1 MAGPSWAHGT
11 GECMNR
17 GQLFL
22 EELRE
27 TILLGDGALGS
38 VLVGRGAPPEAG
50 VERLNVTAPDLVLA
64 LHREY
69 VAAGSR
75 VIETNTFAA
84 NAPSLARHGDSISLR
99 EVILAGV
106 SLARQAAT
114 PDTYVA
120 GSVGPLPMCEGE
132 PCSLSDQIAFVRE
145 QVGFLLEG
153 GVDVL
158 IFETFADSDEL
169 VNAVRVARS
178 MTDIPIVAQ
187 AAFEINGLTPFGDR
201 ATDMAAACLQSG
213 ANVVGANCGY
223 GMPALHEAI
232 RRMGDTGSPL
242 SAYFNA
248 GFPERVEGRLLYRT
262 DPDYLLRRALDLV
275 SLGVSLIGGCCG
287 VGPDVIRSLGQA
299 LGSHPRVAHRAV
311 APRPAVARPKAP
323 APLEELAAGTPGR
336 VLVELDPPTQP
347 DVSALTENA
356 LQLKA
361 MGVDAVTIAD
371 NPLASVR
378 VDALSTA
385 AMLQRECGIPL
396 VPHLTGRDRNRIAL
410 QSAVMAACAW
420 GIRYILCVT
429 GDPVRM
435 SQESNTS
442 GVFDVNSV
450 GLVKL
455 AADVRDSRQ
464 EGDAPR
470 RALSIGVALNPNAR
484 NLGSQVDR
492 LKRKIEAGADF
503 ALTQPI
509 FAEDRLEALQEALTG
524 AGVDIPIYWGILP
537 LTSLRNA
544 EFIHNEVPGIQVPDS
559 LREEMARFEAV
570 ADQRAAATEACTRLI
585 QSTAPRAHGFYII
598 APRNRVELLRPLV
611 AAAFSEV
618 QRGRL

>member
-1 MAGPSWAHGT
+1 
-11 GECMNR
+11 MNR

-38 VLVGRGAPPEAG
+38 VLMSRGAPPEAG

-64 LHREY
+64 LHKEY

-84 NAPSLARHGDSISLR
+84 NSPSLARHGQKGGLR

-114 PDTYVA
+114 PNTYIA

-132 PCSLSDQIAFVRE
+132 PCGLSDQTALVRE
-145 QVGFLLEG
+145 QVGLLLEA
-153 GVDVL
+153 GVDLL
-158 IFETFADSDEL
+158 IFETFADAEEL

-187 AAFEINGLTPFGDR
+187 AAFEINGLTPSGDR
-201 ATDMAAACLQSG
+201 AADLAASCVQSG

-232 RRMGDTGSPL
+232 RSMRYTGSPL

-248 GFPERVEGRLLYRT
+248 GFPERIEGRLLYRT
-262 DPDYLLRRALDLV
+262 DHDYLLGRALDLV

-287 VGPDVIRSLGQA
+287 VGPDVIRSLSQA
-299 LGSHPRVAHRAV
+299 LGSHPRAARRAA
-311 APRPAVARPKAP
+311 APRPVVARPRAP
-323 APLEELAAGTPGR
+323 ATSERHEVRTPGR

-347 DVSALTENA
+347 DVSVLVDNA
-356 LQLKA
+356 LKLKA
-361 MGVDAVTIAD
+361 MGVDAITIAD

-385 AMLQRECGIPL
+385 AMLQRECGVP
-396 VPHLTGRDRNRIAL
+396 VMPHLTGRDRNRIAL

-420 GIRYILCVT
+420 GIRYVLCVT

-435 SQESNTS
+435 SQEANTS

-455 AADVRDSRQ
+455 AADVRGSH
-464 EGDAPR
+464 EGSDG
-470 RALSIGVALNPNAR
+470 RAKAMSIGVALNPNAR
-484 NLGSQVDR
+484 NFTSQVDR

-509 FAEDRLEALQEALTG
+509 FAKDRLEALREVLNS
-524 AGVDIPIYWGILP
+524 AGVDIPVYWGILP

-544 EFIHNEVPGIQVPDS
+544 EFIHNEVPGIQVPES

-570 ADQRAAATEACTRLI
+570 ADQRAVAIDACARLI
-585 QSTAPRAHGFYII
+585 ESVASQVHGLYII

-611 AAAFSEV
+611 AAALAD
-618 QRGRL
+618 RH